1 MQRIQQLMA
10 VTLSTLKFKG
20 LTNFTGDANYLKYNS
35 NSNDLQLATTPY
47 EATYKLDF
55 LNHSSLFYFYPTTG
69 LLTSTFP
76 VATTYAGKYR
86 INFIWSTLNHT
97 LKFNYFEPAGSNAL
111 NVMDISSNAN
121 VFNVKKD
128 NFQNMNYSFKSPIDA
143 FVDNGTVSLSNG
155 EYLGIEEPSYLFEI
169 PSGKTLTGSLIFS
182 IKYYDKYLINPV

>member
-1 MQRIQQLMA
+1 MA

-55 LNHSSLFYFYPTTG
+55 LNHSDLFYFYPTTG
-69 LLTSTFP
+69 LLTSTTP
-76 VATTYAGKYR
+76 AATTYAGKYR

-97 LKFNYFEPAGSNAL
+97 LKFNYFELAGSSTL

-128 NFQNMNYSFKSPIDA
+128 NFQNMNYSFKSPIDT
-143 FVDNGTVSLSNG
+143 FIDNGTVSLIDDQYFAS
-155 EYLGIEEPSYLFEI
+155 EEPSYLFEI
-169 PSGKTLTGSLIFS
+169 LAGKTLTGSLIFS
-182 IKYYDKYLINPV
+182 IKYYDKYLINPL